1 MSGSPPPSTASIAVA
16 SALIAGV
23 TGYFIGQ
30 AKQLGI
36 FGGSPIAVPKSG
48 SKKKG
53 EDEDG
58 DSDEDYED
66 SSDDE
71 ATDLSEFP
79 GHEEEEY
86 KLVLVVRT
94 DLGMTKGIY
103 REQLRR
109 FSSMRFTHNP
119 QAR

>member
-36 FGGSPIAVPKSG
+36 FGGSPITVSKASD
-48 SKKKG
+48 KKK
-53 EDEDG
+53 DE
-58 DSDEDYED
+58 DSDEEYED

-79 GHEEEEY
+79 GHNEEC

-94 DLGMTKGIY
+94 DLGMTKGT
-103 REQLRR
+103 RARLKLCGG
-109 FSSMRFTHNP
+109 SFTD
-119 QAR
+119 RL